1 MDWLL
6 YDMDLRHERVNNR
19 RFDSRKVTLK
29 WNKIV
34 YVFSTALMLEL
45 FLVPFSVLRLNTEIY
60 RIIVRV
66 HSKYGKIRAERKSEF
81 EQFSRSELSRIY
93 FSKNFQSVH
102 KNWSFPLRIFPVN
115 VTKSAGNGGF
125 GHIYWT
131 NLQCKSSFVVP
142 CILFTNIQEFI
153 W

>member
-1 MDWLL
+1 MNWLL

-66 HSKYGKIRAERKSEF
+66 HSKYGKIWAERKSEF
-81 EQFSRSELSRIY
+81 EQFSRGELSRIY
-93 FSKNFQSVH
+93 YSKNLQSVH
-102 KNWSFPLRIFPVN
+102 KNWSFPLRIFSVN
-115 VTKSAGNGGF
+115 VTKSAGNSGF
-125 GHIYWT
+125 GHIYWKNPQWKT
-131 NLQCKSSFVVP
+131 SAFVQCWLAQAQK
-142 CILFTNIQEFI
+142 I
-153 W
+153 

>member
-34 YVFSTALMLEL
+34 YVFSIALMLEL

-66 HSKYGKIRAERKSEF
+66 HSKYGKIWAERKSEF
-81 EQFSRSELSRIY
+81 EQFSRGELSRIY
-93 FSKNFQSVH
+93 YSKNLQSVH

-153 W
+153 C

>member
-19 RFDSRKVTLK
+19 RLDLRKVTLK

-34 YVFSTALMLEL
+34 YVFSIALMLEL
-45 FLVPFSVLRLNTEIY
+45 FLVLFSVLRLNTEIY

-93 FSKNFQSVH
+93 FSKNLQSVH
-102 KNWSFPLRIFPVN
+102 KNWSFPLRIFSVN

-131 NLQCKSSFVVP
+131 NLQCKSSFVVL

>member
-1 MDWLL
+1 
-6 YDMDLRHERVNNR
+6 MDLRHERFNNR
-19 RFDSRKVTLK
+19 RFDSRKVVLK

-34 YVFSTALMLEL
+34 YVFSIALMLEL
-45 FLVPFSVLRLNTEIY
+45 FLVPFSVLWLNTEIY

-66 HSKYGKIRAERKSEF
+66 HSKYGKIWAERKSEF
-81 EQFSRSELSRIY
+81 EQFSRGELYRIY
-93 FSKNFQSVH
+93 YSKIY
-102 KNWSFPLRIFPVN
+102 KNWSFTLRIFSVN

-131 NLQCKSSFVVP
+131 NLQCKSWFVVL
-142 CILFTNIQEFI
+142 CILFKNIQKFI